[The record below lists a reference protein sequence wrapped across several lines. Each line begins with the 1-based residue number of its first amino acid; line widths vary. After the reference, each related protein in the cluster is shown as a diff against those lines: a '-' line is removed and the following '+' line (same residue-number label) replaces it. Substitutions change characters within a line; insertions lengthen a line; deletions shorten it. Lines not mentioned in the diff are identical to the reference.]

1 MEASQF
7 PHNEQKEIE
16 GKGKIIGEELKTEL
30 KEKENIIN
38 LKNDEV
44 NNNIGMEN
52 QKKEEM
58 NKKGAEAL
66 LDNIKKKFT
75 VAYENLEK
83 ERQKIKEEYDK
94 LEKEKKDFQKEKEEF
109 EIQKKAFFLRHPEF
123 KEGILEKEKEEKNE
137 EKKEIK
143 NVKKDENEIK
153 EDGETEQK
161 TKSKRKRRK
170 KK

>member
-44 NNNIGMEN
+44 NMNIEN

-66 LDNIKKKFT
+66 LENIKKKFT

-83 ERQKIKEEYDK
+83 ERQKIKEEYER

-109 EIQKKAFFLRHPEF
+109 EIQKKSLFP
-123 KEGILEKEKEEKNE
+123 
-137 EKKEIK
+137 
-143 NVKKDENEIK
+143 
-153 EDGETEQK
+153 
-161 TKSKRKRRK
+161 
-170 KK
+170 